1 MQNQDRFGKIKVNW
15 VKFFCLFGLL
25 LSISAGVYM
34 SESAA
39 AETKN
44 VPCQLRLKFTRDEAG
59 GQLVRYRLF
68 LQVKNQKPEPVTA
81 VSVLWLDK
89 TEEIWATVML
99 IAKLRMYHLK

>member
-1 MQNQDRFGKIKVNW
+1 MFVNNLMSGFITCHARNPMQNQDRFRKFKVNW

-44 VPCQLRLKFTRDEAG
+44 VPCQLRLKFHA
-59 GQLVRYRLF
+59 
-68 LQVKNQKPEPVTA
+68 
-81 VSVLWLDK
+81 
-89 TEEIWATVML
+89 
-99 IAKLRMYHLK
+99 